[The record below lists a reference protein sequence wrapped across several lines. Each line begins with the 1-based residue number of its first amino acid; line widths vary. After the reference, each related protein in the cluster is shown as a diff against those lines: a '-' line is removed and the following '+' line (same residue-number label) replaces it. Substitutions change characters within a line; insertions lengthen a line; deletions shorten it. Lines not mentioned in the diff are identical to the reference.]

1 MKTYAAPWSTSL
13 IVISSLTT
21 LLLVAIIERMVWRG
35 AHHPWTIIFL
45 VGILAVAALF
55 AIRGFSITQDAI
67 VVHRLLWNTRVP
79 LAELKWA
86 KFVPNAT
93 EKSIRTF
100 GNGGLFSFS
109 GFYHNKTLGTYRA
122 WITDSKQTV
131 VLAFPKRTVVISPV
145 PPDDFVQE
153 LMSLPR

>member
-1 MKTYAAPWSTSL
+1 
-13 IVISSLTT
+13 
-21 LLLVAIIERMVWRG
+21 
-35 AHHPWTIIFL
+35 
-45 VGILAVAALF
+45 
-55 AIRGFSITQDAI
+55 
-67 VVHRLLWNTRVP
+67 
-79 LAELKWA
+79 
-86 KFVPNAT
+86 VPNAT